1 MLPYI
6 NLNLIISIKLGIIEL
21 KGVLNMKKI
30 LFTGSCVALVT
41 PFNEDGVDFKKLDE
55 LIEWHIKEGTDAI
68 LICGTTGE
76 ASTMPDEEHKEV
88 IRHAINKIN
97 KRVHVMA
104 GAGSNDTR
112 HAIELSQFCES
123 VGADSILTVTPYYNK
138 TTQEG
143 LYQHFK
149 MIAESV
155 RIPVV
160 LYNVPSRTN
169 LNINPS
175 TLKRLS
181 EIDNIVALKECNLL
195 QASEVINL
203 CGDNLTL
210 YSGEDGNVVP
220 LLSLGGKGVISVMAN
235 IIPKD
240 MHNMVASFFEGNLEK
255 SRSLQISTVHVEK
268 ALFCET
274 NPIPVKA
281 AMNLMG
287 MNVGPCRMPLVE
299 ISESGLCQLKKALCD
314 YGLI

>member
-1 MLPYI
+1 
-6 NLNLIISIKLGIIEL
+6 
-21 KGVLNMKKI
+21 MKKT

-41 PFNEDGVDFKKLDE
+41 PFTENGVDFKKLDE
-55 LIEWHIKEGTDAI
+55 LIEWHIQEGTDAL

-76 ASTMPDEEHKEV
+76 ASTMPDEEHKSV
-88 IRHAINKIN
+88 IRHAVEKIN

-112 HAIELSQFCES
+112 HAIELSKFCES

-149 MIAESV
+149 AIAESIN
-155 RIPVV
+155 IPVV

-181 EIDNIVALKECNLL
+181 EIENIVALKECNLL
-195 QASEVINL
+195 QASEVFHL
-203 CGDNLTL
+203 CGDNLDL
-210 YSGEDGNVVP
+210 YSGEDGNIVP
-220 LLSLGGKGVISVMAN
+220 LLALGGKGVISVMAN

-240 MHNMVASFFEGNLEK
+240 THNIVKSFLNGDLET
-255 SRSLQISTVHVEK
+255 SRKLQIKTVPIEK

-274 NPIPVKA
+274 SPIPVKA

-287 MNVGPCRMPLVE
+287 MNVGSCRMPLVG
-299 ISESGLCQLKKALCD
+299 ISDSGLAQLKKALKE

>member
-1 MLPYI
+1 
-6 NLNLIISIKLGIIEL
+6 
-21 KGVLNMKKI
+21 MKKT

-41 PFNEDGVDFKKLDE
+41 PFTDTGVDFNKLEE

-76 ASTMPDEEHKEV
+76 ASTMSDEEHKAV
-88 IRHAINKIN
+88 VSFAAKLIN

-112 HAIELSQFCES
+112 HAIELAQYCEKA
-123 VGADSILTVTPYYNK
+123 GADSILSVTPYYNK

-149 MIAESV
+149 AIAESV
-155 RIPVV
+155 SIPVV

-169 LNINPS
+169 LNINPA
-175 TLKRLS
+175 TLKRLA
-181 EIDNIVALKECNLL
+181 EIENIVAVKECNLL
-195 QASEVINL
+195 QAAETVYL
-203 CGDNLTL
+203 CGDKLDL
-210 YSGEDGNVVP
+210 YSGEDGQVVP
-220 LLSLGGKGVISVMAN
+220 MLSLGGKGVISVVAN
-235 IIPKD
+235 IIPAD
-240 MHNMVASFFEGNLEK
+240 THRMVKSFLEGDIET
-255 SRSLQISTVHVEK
+255 SRQLQIKSVPLEK

-274 NPIPVKA
+274 NPIPIKA

-287 MNVGPCRMPLVE
+287 FNVGKCRLPLVD
-299 ISESGLCQLKKALCD
+299 ISEAGLAQVKKALRE

>member
-1 MLPYI
+1 
-6 NLNLIISIKLGIIEL
+6 
-21 KGVLNMKKI
+21 MKRI

-41 PFNEDGVDFKKLDE
+41 PFNDTGVDYEKLDE
-55 LIEWHIKEGTDAI
+55 LIEWHIKEGTDAL

-112 HAIELSQFCES
+112 HAIELSRFCEE

-155 RIPVV
+155 HIPVV

-181 EIDNIVALKECNLL
+181 EVENIVALKECNLL
-195 QASEVINL
+195 QAAEVIHL

-220 LLSLGGKGVISVMAN
+220 LLALGGKGVISVMAN

-240 MHNMVASFFEGNLEK
+240 MHNMVMSFIKGDLET
-255 SRSLQISTVHVEK
+255 SRSLQIKTVPVER

-274 NPIPVKA
+274 SPIPVKA

-287 MNVGPCRMPLVE
+287 MKVGPCRMPLVE
-299 ISESGLCQLKKALCD
+299 ISEAGMVHLQKALKG
-314 YGLI
+314 YGLIS

>member
-1 MLPYI
+1 
-6 NLNLIISIKLGIIEL
+6 
-21 KGVLNMKKI
+21 MKKP
-30 LFTGSCVALVT
+30 LFIGSCVALIT
-41 PFNEDGVDFKKLDE
+41 PFTEDGVDYGKLEE
-55 LIEWHIKEGTDAI
+55 LIEWQISEGTDAI

-76 ASTMPDEEHKEV
+76 ASTMPDEEHMEV
-88 IRHAINKIN
+88 LRFAAERIKN
-97 KRVHVMA
+97 RVHIMM

-112 HAIELSQFCES
+112 HAIKLSQYCES
-123 VGADSILTVTPYYNK
+123 IGADSILTVTPYYNK

-149 MIAESV
+149 AIAESV
-155 RIPVV
+155 NIPVV

-181 EIDNIVALKECNLL
+181 AIPNIVAVKECNLL
-195 QASEVINL
+195 QVAETAYL
-203 CGDNLTL
+203 CGDELVQ

-220 LLSLGGKGVISVMAN
+220 LLAMGGMGVISVAAN
-235 IIPKD
+235 IIPAD
-240 MHNMVASFFEGNLEK
+240 MHKMVMAFMDGDLETARK
-255 SRSLQISTVHVEK
+255 MQIRMEPLVK

-281 AMNLMG
+281 AMNLIG
-287 MNVGPCRMPLVE
+287 MNVGRCRLPLVD
-299 ISESGLCQLKKALCD
+299 ISPQGLETLKKAMKE

>member
-1 MLPYI
+1 
-6 NLNLIISIKLGIIEL
+6 
-21 KGVLNMKKI
+21 MKKPV
-30 LFTGSCVALVT
+30 FTGSCVAIVT
-41 PFNEDGVDFKKLDE
+41 PFTENGVDFEKLEE
-55 LIEWHIKEGTDAI
+55 LIEWQIKEGTDAI

-88 IRHAINKIN
+88 IRFAVKKIN

-112 HAIELSQFCES
+112 HAVSLSRFCEE

-149 MIAESV
+149 AIAESIQ
-155 RIPVV
+155 IPVI

-169 LNINPS
+169 LNINPA

-181 EIDNIVALKECNLL
+181 VIQNIVAVKECNLL
-195 QASEVINL
+195 QVTETAFL
-203 CGDNLTL
+203 CSDELIQ
-210 YSGEDGNVVP
+210 YSGEDGNVVSM
-220 LLSLGGKGVISVMAN
+220 LALGGKGVISVMAN
-235 IIPKD
+235 IIPAD
-240 MHNMVASFFEGNLEK
+240 THRMVQSFMDGDLVG
-255 SRSLQISTVHVEK
+255 SRDLQIKTVDIVK

-274 NPIPVKA
+274 SPIPVKA

-287 MNVGPCRMPLVE
+287 MNVGSGRMPLVD
-299 ISESGLCQLKKALCD
+299 ISDAGMAILKKALKD